1 VRSMAIIRCQDL
13 IKVYVT
19 GDVRVE
25 ALKGISLEIER
36 GEMVAIMGPS
46 GCGKTTLLNCLSG
59 LDEATSGRIWV
70 EDTDLTTLN
79 DDQKTNFRAKRM
91 GFVFQFYNLL
101 PVLSATENVELP
113 LLIGGIKSDES
124 RRRALRLLEKVGL
137 KERATLRPASLSGG
151 ERQRVA
157 IARALAN
164 DPAIVFADE
173 PTGDLDKKTA
183 DDVVGLLRQLNQ
195 EHEQTFVIVTHD
207 PEVGARCDR
216 IIHMRDGLI
225 VSTNGT
231 VSAISQEIEEMG

>member
-1 VRSMAIIRCQDL
+1 MSIISCQGL
-13 IKVYVT
+13 TKTYVT

-25 ALKGISLEIER
+25 ALKGITLEIGK

-59 LDEATSGRIWV
+59 LDDVTSGKIFI
-70 EDTDLTTLN
+70 EENDITTL
-79 DDQKTNFRAKRM
+79 DDDEKSELRAVRM

-113 LLIGGIKSDES
+113 LLISGTKSEEANE
-124 RRRALRLLEKVGL
+124 RALRLLDRVGL
-137 KERATLRPASLSGG
+137 KERSMQRPSSLSGG

-157 IARALAN
+157 IARALVN

-173 PTGDLDKKTA
+173 PTGDLDKRTA
-183 DDVVGLLRQLNQ
+183 NDIVALLRELN
-195 EHEQTFVIVTHD
+195 EENEQTFVIVTHD

-216 IIHMRDGLI
+216 IVHMRDGLV
-225 VSTNGT
+225 VSENGS
-231 VSAISQEIEEMG
+231 VARISQEIVDMG

>member
-1 VRSMAIIRCQDL
+1 
-13 IKVYVT
+13 VT

-25 ALKGISLEIER
+25 ALKGITLEIEK

-59 LDEATSGRIWV
+59 LDDVTSGEVLV
-70 EDTDLTTLN
+70 EEKDITAL
-79 DDQKTNFRAKRM
+79 DDDEKSELRAVRM

-113 LLIGGIKSDES
+113 LLISGT
-124 RRRALRLLEKVGL
+124 RREEANERALKLLDRVGL
-137 KERATLRPASLSGG
+137 SERSLQRPSSLSGG

-157 IARALAN
+157 IARALVN

-183 DDVVGLLRQLNQ
+183 NDIVALLRQLNQ
-195 EHEQTFVIVTHD
+195 ENKQTFVIVTHD

-216 IIHMRDGLI
+216 IIHMRDGLV
-225 VSTNGT
+225 VSDNGS
-231 VSAISQEIEEMG
+231 VGRK

>member
-1 VRSMAIIRCQDL
+1 MSIISCQEL
-13 IKVYVT
+13 TKTYIT
-19 GDVRVE
+19 GNIRVE
-25 ALKGISLEIER
+25 ALRGITLEIKK

-70 EDTDLTTLN
+70 EDIDLTTL
-79 DDQKTNFRAKRM
+79 DDNQKTNFRAHRM

-113 LLIGGIKSDES
+113 LLICGSKDGEARNK
-124 RRRALRLLEKVGL
+124 AQQLLERVGL
-137 KERATLRPASLSGG
+137 KERATQRPASLSGG

-157 IARALAN
+157 IARALVN
-164 DPAIVFADE
+164 NPAIVFADE

-183 DDVVGLLRQLNQ
+183 EGVVSLLRQLNKEQ
-195 EHEQTFVIVTHD
+195 EQTFVLVTHD
-207 PEVGARCDR
+207 PEVGASCDR

-225 VSTNGT
+225 MNDGGT
-231 VSAISQEIEEMG
+231 DEIPQEIEEMG

>member
-1 VRSMAIIRCQDL
+1 
-13 IKVYVT
+13 VT

-25 ALKGISLEIER
+25 ALKGITLEIGK

-59 LDEATSGRIWV
+59 LDDVTSGKIFI
-70 EDTDLTTLN
+70 EENDITTL
-79 DDQKTNFRAKRM
+79 DDDEKSELRAVRM

-113 LLIGGIKSDES
+113 LLISGTKSEEANE
-124 RRRALRLLEKVGL
+124 RALRLLDRVGL
-137 KERATLRPASLSGG
+137 KERSMQRPSSLSGG

-157 IARALAN
+157 IARALVN

-173 PTGDLDKKTA
+173 PTGDLDKRTA
-183 DDVVGLLRQLNQ
+183 NDIVALLRELN
-195 EHEQTFVIVTHD
+195 EENEQTFVIVTHD

-216 IIHMRDGLI
+216 IVHMRDGLV
-225 VSTNGT
+225 VSENGS
-231 VSAISQEIEEMG
+231 VARISQEIVDMG